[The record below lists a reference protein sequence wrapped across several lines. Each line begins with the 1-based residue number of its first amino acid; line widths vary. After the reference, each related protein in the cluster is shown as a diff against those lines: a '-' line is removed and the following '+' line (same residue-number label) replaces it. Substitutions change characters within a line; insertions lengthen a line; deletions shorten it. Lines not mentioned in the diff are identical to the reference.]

1 MNLYPTADNKRE
13 MGESVLRSGI
23 GVAGMEWLESAAAQD
38 AGTLDE
44 YRAAVKAW
52 EAAKPRARDFVP
64 AKVRRALVERE
75 AAELE
80 RARSEVERIWGPHLK

>member
-1 MNLYPTADNKRE
+1 MNLYPTAENKRE

-23 GVAGMEWLESAAAQD
+23 GVSAGMEWLESAAAQD

-75 AAELE
+75 AAELA
-80 RARSEVERIWGPHLK
+80 RARSEVARIWGK